1 MLLLAFAAANAI
13 TLIYLVTK
21 GHELKRLLEVAW
33 RGIWECKQ
41 LFAIILLMGATI
53 SVWLS
58 SGIVPS
64 LIYYG
69 FGYMKGINLV
79 LAAFLST
86 AVISYIMGTA
96 CGTLSTIG
104 IAIIGIGKGL
114 MIPAPV
120 LLGAI
125 VSGSF
130 IADKIAP
137 ISSLTN
143 LTIQMT
149 GTSYREYVKTSLKT
163 LIPTMIISA
172 IIYYILGNSYGGE
185 ADLAAIQ
192 QYQNFIEQGFVISP
206 FLLLFPV
213 FVVALAFSGIKIV
226 YNMGLNVF
234 AASIITMLLQKESL
248 WVVVKS
254 VLWGYKANTGM
265 EQLDSL
271 ISGGGALPMIEV
283 VLIVMGSV
291 TLSSLLEEADMIKPI
306 TDFFYKKDDKIPALI
321 AKTGALSTILNVVT
335 CDQTVGILVPA
346 KFTAKRFD
354 ELGLDRSILAR
365 TISDTGTII
374 APLMFWNVNALIIY
388 GITGIS
394 AISYA
399 PYGVLCYI
407 CPLVTIIGG
416 MFLGNKAGRLSL
428 KEAKSTASTKAG
440 V

>member
-1 MLLLAFAAANAI
+1 MLLLAFAAANMI
-13 TLIYLVTK
+13 TLVYLLTK
-21 GHELKRLLEVAW
+21 GYELRRLLMVAW
-33 RGIWECKQ
+33 RGIWECKE

-86 AVISYIMGTA
+86 AVISYVMGTA

-143 LTIQMT
+143 LTIQLT
-149 GTSYREYVKTSLKT
+149 GTSYKKYVKTSLKT

-185 ADLAAIQ
+185 ADLYIIQ
-192 QYQNFIEQGFVISP
+192 QYQNFINQGFVISP

-213 FVVALAFSGIKIV
+213 FVVILAFSGIKIV
-226 YNMGLNVF
+226 YNMGLSVI
-234 AASIITMLLQKESL
+234 AASIITMALQKENL
-248 WVVVKS
+248 WVVIKS
-254 VLWGYKANTGM
+254 ILLGYKANTGM
-265 EQLDSL
+265 IQLDSL
-271 ISGGGALPMIEV
+271 ISGGGALTMIEV

-291 TLSSLLEEADMIKPI
+291 TLSSLFEEANMVKPM
-306 TDFFYKKDDKIPALI
+306 TDLFYKKDDKISALI
-321 AKTGALSTILNVVT
+321 AKTGALSIILDVVT

-346 KFTAKRFD
+346 KFSASRFD
-354 ELGLDRSILAR
+354 EMGLDRSILAR
-365 TISDTGTII
+365 TISDTGTIV

-407 CPLVTIIGG
+407 CPLVTIISSI
-416 MFLGNKAGRLSL
+416 FLTKKAG
-428 KEAKSTASTKAG
+428 KAAPEESQG
-440 V
+440 VAV

>member
-1 MLLLAFAAANAI
+1 M
-13 TLIYLVTK
+13 
-21 GHELKRLLEVAW
+21 VAW
-33 RGIWECKQ
+33 RGVWECKE

-64 LIYYG
+64 LIFYG

-86 AVISYIMGTA
+86 AIISYVMGTA

-104 IAIIGIGKGL
+104 IAILGIGKGL

-149 GTSYREYVKTSLKT
+149 GTSYKEYVKTSLKT
-163 LIPTMIISA
+163 LIPTIIISA

-185 ADLAAIQ
+185 TDLATIQ
-192 QYQNFIEQGFVISP
+192 QYQSFISQGFVISP

-213 FVVALAFSGIKIV
+213 FVVVLAFSGIKIV
-226 YNMGLNVF
+226 YNMGLSVF
-234 AASIITMLLQKESL
+234 AASIITVLIQKESF
-248 WVVVKS
+248 WVVIKS
-254 VLWGYKANTGM
+254 VLWGYIADTGM
-265 EQLDSL
+265 AQLDSL
-271 ISGGGALPMIEV
+271 ISGGGALPMVEV

-291 TLSSLLEEADMIKPI
+291 TLSSLLEEANMIKPI

-321 AKTGALSTILNVVT
+321 TKTGALSTILNVVT

-346 KFTAKRFD
+346 KFTAERFD

-407 CPLVTIIGG
+407 CPLVTIISSI
-416 MFLGNKAGRLSL
+416 FLANKTGRISIEEG
-428 KEAKSTASTKAG
+428 KNTTPYNEI
-440 V
+440 

>member
-1 MLLLAFAAANAI
+1 MLLLAFAVANII
-13 TLIYLVTK
+13 TLVYLLTK
-21 GHELKRLLEVAW
+21 GHELRRLLVVAW
-33 RGIWECKQ
+33 RGVWECKE

-64 LIYYG
+64 LIFYG

-79 LAAFLST
+79 VAAFLST
-86 AVISYIMGTA
+86 AVISYVMGTA

-104 IAIIGIGKGL
+104 IAILGIGKGL

-149 GTSYREYVKTSLKT
+149 GTSYKEYVKTSLKT
-163 LIPTMIISA
+163 LIPTIIISA

-185 ADLAAIQ
+185 TDLATIQ
-192 QYQNFIEQGFVISP
+192 QYQSFISQGFVISP

-213 FVVALAFSGIKIV
+213 FVVVLAFSGIKIV
-226 YNMGLNVF
+226 YNMGLSVF
-234 AASIITMLLQKESL
+234 AASIITVLIQKESF
-248 WVVVKS
+248 WVVIKS
-254 VLWGYKANTGM
+254 VLWGYIADTGM
-265 EQLDSL
+265 AQLDSL
-271 ISGGGALPMIEV
+271 ISGGGALPMVEV

-291 TLSSLLEEADMIKPI
+291 TLSSLLEEANMIKPM

-321 AKTGALSTILNVVT
+321 AKTGALSTLLNVAT

-346 KFTAKRFD
+346 KFSASRFD
-354 ELGLDRSILAR
+354 QMGLDRSVLAR

-407 CPLVTIIGG
+407 CPLVTIICSI
-416 MFLGNKAGRLSL
+416 FLANKTGRVSIKEGN
-428 KEAKSTASTKAG
+428 STTPYNEI
-440 V
+440 